1 MEVRGRRVWFVV
13 YGSITGNGVVCSMA
27 VPGET
32 GWHICQQTYNYVS
45 LISHSSTLG
54 SRCVQQ
60 ESSAASCEG
69 VACEGV
75 AVSSS

>member
-1 MEVRGRRVWFVV
+1 MVAGCGLWFMAQLQ
-13 YGSITGNGVVCSMA
+13 GTGWA